1 MTTSRRLNW
10 RPVVAVAVAILLA
23 AASRTAAQAT
33 SNPEQTLYR
42 WAALPAADQLA
53 ADVTVVPPGMGAVF
67 VPAMTTGL
75 DEPEA
80 LVYQG
85 EVKVASGVNG
95 QRIILAP
102 GSYTLRVGSAP
113 LNQMLIIPV
122 DVTAGNT
129 TLVPIRWGALVV
141 EVVDRNNIPHR
152 GSYELIQVSDR
163 QPYTVGFG
171 ADTLNGERIRT
182 LLVAPGL
189 FRIVRQGSNYRA
201 RTDFSTVVVPEGS
214 VVYYKLVLDPNDGS
228 LLGAGVVPPEELGIV
243 TDPSGWSRIYSVGI
257 GVPFASTSNVVGVSN
272 QTSLG
277 VALTFDYYAVYDK
290 NKNFFSSIAEI
301 EEGFVRIDPENQD
314 ALPTQKTN
322 DRLRFDQ
329 LYTRF
334 MAPRIGPYVRFGL
347 LSNVFESNVLVT
359 EPTIVVKRPLEGAP
373 TSGLV
378 RANDTFQVGGSFAP
392 VLVREGVGA
401 NIRLVR
407 SRLAFLD
414 WRVGLGFRQNQYRGA
429 YVEENFQETVTGPNI
444 LTYREQD
451 SFNQTGLETTIVGD
465 VRVNRLLLNTNFDLF
480 GDFDEFDE
488 PTLDWRNTFG
498 WRLTG
503 ALSVDYRLDIFR
515 QPQVTTDTQ
524 IRQNLLFRYS
534 WGS

>member
-1 MTTSRRLNW
+1 
-10 RPVVAVAVAILLA
+10 
-23 AASRTAAQAT
+23 
-33 SNPEQTLYR
+33 
-42 WAALPAADQLA
+42 
-53 ADVTVVPPGMGAVF
+53 
-67 VPAMTTGL
+67 
-75 DEPEA
+75 
-80 LVYQG
+80 
-85 EVKVASGVNG
+85 
-95 QRIILAP
+95 
-102 GSYTLRVGSAP
+102 
-113 LNQMLIIPV
+113 
-122 DVTAGNT
+122 
-129 TLVPIRWGALVV
+129 
-141 EVVDRNNIPHR
+141 
-152 GSYELIQVSDR
+152 
-163 QPYTVGFG
+163 
-171 ADTLNGERIRT
+171 
-182 LLVAPGL
+182 
-189 FRIVRQGSNYRA
+189 
-201 RTDFSTVVVPEGS
+201 VVVPEAS
-214 VVYYKLVLDPNDGS
+214 VVYYKLVLDPNDGT

-243 TDPSGWSRIYSVGI
+243 TDASGWSRIYSVGI
-257 GVPFASTSNVVGVSN
+257 GVPFAATSNVVGVSN

-277 VALTFDYYAVYDK
+277 VALTFDYYAVY
-290 NKNFFSSIAEI
+290 AEL

-378 RANDTFQVGGSFAP
+378 VANDTFQVGGSFAP

-407 SRLAFLD
+407 SRLAYLD

-429 YVEENFQETVTGPNI
+429 YVEDSFQETVTGPNI
-444 LTYREQD
+444 LTYREQE
-451 SFNQTGLETTIVGD
+451 SFNQTGVETTIVGD

-480 GDFDEFDE
+480 GDFDE

-503 ALSVDYRLDIFR
+503 ALSVDYRLDLFR